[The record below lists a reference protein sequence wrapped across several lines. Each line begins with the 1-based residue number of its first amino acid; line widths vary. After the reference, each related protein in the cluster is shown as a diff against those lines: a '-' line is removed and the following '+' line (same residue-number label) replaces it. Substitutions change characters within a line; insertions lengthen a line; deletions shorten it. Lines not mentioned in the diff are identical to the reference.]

1 MSEEAYV
8 HGLQME
14 MYQSKVHRERRDNPH
29 AVMEEQLLVQEVV
42 ITPPDE
48 GGEGG
53 E

>member
-8 HGLQME
+8 HRLQEE
-14 MYQSKVHRERRDNPH
+14 MFWSKVHRERRDNPH
-29 AVMEEQLLVQEVV
+29 AVMEDQILTEEVV